1 MMPLSEA
8 IARELH
14 ALKRKAESA
23 RREAERAERDWTAL
37 SAGALCDCPPRDYV
51 DGVTPRPPVRVALE
65 GELFICDGCGRRW
78 DGSDERKREALELAA
93 DMATNRLCMAQEE
106 WGVYMQKT
114 RVRKPRGER

>member
-23 RREAERAERDWTAL
+23 RRAAERAERDWTAL
-37 SAGALCDCPPRDYV
+37 SAGALCDCPPRDFI

-65 GELFICDGCGRRW
+65 GELYICDGCGRRW
-78 DGSDERKREALELAA
+78 DGSDERKQEAKEVAA
-93 DMATNRLCMAQEE
+93 LVATMRVADAQEE
-106 WGVYMQKT
+106 WGVYMQKARMRKT
-114 RVRKPRGER
+114 RGKR

>member
-1 MMPLSEA
+1 MTPLAEA

-14 ALKRKAESA
+14 ALERKAELA
-23 RREAERAERDWTAL
+23 RREAERAERDFI
-37 SAGALCDCPPRDYV
+37 

-65 GELFICDGCGRRW
+65 GELYICDACGRRW

-93 DMATNRLCMAQEE
+93 DMATNRLCAAQEE

-114 RVRKPRGER
+114 RVRKPRGKR